1 MGPRKKAKPNPKADV
16 QPSPNARQP
25 PAAAIS
31 LPADREPEAGLKE
44 PTEWPDGQNG
54 CPVISIPPNSSK
66 GTGAKPIVAD
76 SRSDVVK
83 RTAEKDTTQAR
94 KSWYGGTWPRIA
106 KAAPITQIAKESISA
121 ATEVAS
127 ETVASARQ
135 LTLREAVS
143 PVRSPSLHLS
153 QSMSNPSR
161 SLPLSATITKVNA
174 SSSSLSRSPNESNIK
189 THDSHRAAPN
199 FLDVSKRD
207 IQTKVN
213 DDSIKS
219 SGRITHE
226 VKDPTPDISTAD
238 TQNISHGPSAEHASS
253 WFGWFSRGEN
263 AHKQPPSSLAMV
275 GRPSESNEATEAE
288 PIQPNPEDREFVRN
302 TPQNIRRRSDPN
314 PVAAGAQ
321 QNQQR
326 RSWLGSFWGIPVPSI
341 EVGKGEDRC
350 ESVSNTFSR
359 DSAATDLHSAHS
371 SNDLKTV
378 KQNPSGK
385 IPEAANTTLSSGWA
399 FWSRNAQQTSDE
411 AGTLEQTVG
420 ELAVAGCPSQSKPEN
435 ATVDRVKALPK
446 ADDKAADKTGKGTR
460 PSSRDAHDL
469 AKRSDSIT
477 AKSNNSLAVAA
488 SIPASSKLPKTTS
501 FQISHGARGNL
512 LLPAFKQTYHFHENP
527 GFFRQLG
534 QYLSYG
540 KPPLPKHVS
549 LVRDPPKVKSALAI
563 GVHGYFPAPLIRSV
577 LGQPTGTSIKFAESA
592 ANAIQ
597 QWTQERGYSCSIEKI
612 ALEGEG
618 KIEERVKL
626 LWTLILNWLEDI
638 RKADL
643 ILVACHSQGVP
654 VAMML
659 ISKLIALGCVNGARI
674 GVCAMAGVNMGPFA
688 SYQSRWISGS
698 AGELFDFARPD
709 SKVSK
714 DYEAALSTALSFGV
728 RVVYI
733 GSIDDQLVS
742 LEACC
747 SNSRM
752 PLGARY

>member
-25 PAAAIS
+25 SAAAIP
-31 LPADREPEAGLKE
+31 LPTDREPESGLKE
-44 PTEWPDGQNG
+44 ATGCPDGQNG
-54 CPVISIPPNSSK
+54 CPVISTPPNGSK

-76 SRSDVVK
+76 SGSDIVK
-83 RTAEKDTTQAR
+83 TTVEKDTTRAR
-94 KSWYGGTWPRIA
+94 KSWYGGTWPRIQ
-106 KAAPITQIAKESISA
+106 KVAPITQIAKESISA

-127 ETVASARQ
+127 ETVASARK
-135 LTLREAVS
+135 LTSRETVT

-153 QSMSNPSR
+153 QSMSNPTR

-174 SSSSLSRSPNESNIK
+174 SSSLLGRSPNESNTK
-189 THDSHRAAPN
+189 SQDSHKAAPSL
-199 FLDVSKRD
+199 LDGKRRNSQIKVS
-207 IQTKVN
+207 

-219 SGRITHE
+219 SDRVVHE
-226 VKDPTPDISTAD
+226 VKDATPGILTAD
-238 TQNISHGPSAEHASS
+238 TQSVSYAPSLEIASS
-253 WFGWFSRGEN
+253 WLGWFSRGEN
-263 AHKQPPSSLAMV
+263 THNQPPNSLDVV
-275 GRPSESNEATEAE
+275 GGPSDSYEATEAE
-288 PIQPNPEDREFVRN
+288 PIKPNPKDRELIRN
-302 TPQNIRRRSDPN
+302 TRQSLRRKSDPN

-321 QNQQR
+321 PNQQR
-326 RSWLGSFWGIPVPSI
+326 RSWIGSFWGIPASST
-341 EVGKGEDRC
+341 EAGKVEDRC
-350 ESVSNTFSR
+350 ESISNTFSR
-359 DSAATDLHSAHS
+359 SSAGSDLHSAYS
-371 SNDLKTV
+371 SNNLKTLT
-378 KQNPSGK
+378 KSPGGK
-385 IPEAANTTLSSGWA
+385 IPEEANTALSSGWA
-399 FWSRNAQQTSDE
+399 FWSRSAQQTSNKANTFE
-411 AGTLEQTVG
+411 PIVG
-420 ELAVAGCPSQSKPEN
+420 ELAVAGSPSQSKPED
-435 ATVDRVKALPK
+435 ATVDRVKGLP
-446 ADDKAADKTGKGTR
+446 KAADKTGKSIR
-460 PSSRDAHDL
+460 PSSRDAQDL
-469 AKRSDSIT
+469 SKESDSIT
-477 AKSNNSLAVAA
+477 ARSNNGVAVAA
-488 SIPASSKLPKTTS
+488 SIPASSKLPRAASSQTS
-501 FQISHGARGNL
+501 HATRSNL
-512 LLPAFKQTYHFHENP
+512 LLPAFRQTYHVHESP
-527 GFFRQLG
+527 GFFQQLG
-534 QYLSYG
+534 HYLNYG
-540 KPPLPKHVS
+540 KLPLPKHVS
-549 LVRDPPKVKSALAI
+549 LVRNPPRIKTALAI

-728 RVVYI
+728 RVVYV

-747 SNSRM
+747 SNSTM
-752 PLGARY
+752 P